1 MDLLRQLGRRGRD
14 AAAMIFIVGRT
25 AAAAADTRTLTARR
39 RPRKRLLLGRRM
51 FKIEPKILPSLQK
64 AQDSSTCIVK
74 VGKFTWRFQLILS
87 QAKQCLSEQLKRA
100 NNGSM
105 TFYPCDLPKPPHVVN

>member
-39 RPRKRLLLGRRM
+39 HPRKQVKELLGGRM
-51 FKIEPKILPSLQK
+51 FTTRFCLCLQK
-64 AQDSSTCIVK
+64 TQGVSTFIVK
-74 VGKFTWRFQLILS
+74 SRKFT
-87 QAKQCLSEQLKRA
+87 
-100 NNGSM
+100 
-105 TFYPCDLPKPPHVVN
+105 